1 MATAPDQ
8 PVVVL
13 DRAGPMPLL
22 GLGTWQM
29 TGARCQAAVRSA
41 LEVGYR
47 HLDTAAMYRNERD
60 IGRAVRDS
68 GVPREQVF
76 VTTKLPPG
84 DAGRERRTLDNS
96 LRALDM
102 DYVDLWLVHW
112 PPRDRALVPT
122 WKELLAVRDEGLA
135 RAVGVSNYR
144 IAQLDGLTT
153 ATGEA
158 PQVNQIPWAPS
169 RYDAVVLAEHRRR
182 GVVLEGYSPFK
193 NTDLRHPVLTE
204 IAARHGVTP
213 AQVVLRWHLDHQVV
227 VIPKSATP
235 SGSPPISTFT
245 ASRSPTRSWA
255 ASTGC
260 RPPVAGS
267 GCGSAPSGRAYRAR
281 VAAVVVD
288 GGAMRTSCSQRDPDR
303 ALLGHHGHSGR
314 PEPEAPRGDLIG
326 LGVDGRDGA
335 VQAVGHPHPVGA
347 EGDPAGAVAH
357 PDLLG
362 LGGGRVDPQH
372 RVAAAAGHPDGA
384 VAEHHLVGG

>member
-8 PVVVL
+8 PAVEL

-22 GLGTWQM
+22 GFGTWQM
-29 TGARCQAAVRSA
+29 TGARCQAAVGHA

-47 HLDTAAMYRNERD
+47 HIDTAAMYRNEREV
-60 IGRAVRDS
+60 GRAVRDS

-96 LRALDM
+96 LRALGM
-102 DYVDLWLVHW
+102 DYVDLWLIHW

-122 WKELLAVRDEGLA
+122 WKELLAVRDDGLA
-135 RAVGVSNYR
+135 RAVGVSNYSV
-144 IAQLDGLTT
+144 AQLDELSA

-169 RYDAVVLAEHRRR
+169 LYDAALH

-204 IAARHGVTP
+204 IAAHDEVTP

-235 SGSPPISTFT
+235 ERIATNFDVFGFSLSAEELGRIDGLSS
-245 ASRSPTRSWA
+245 
-255 ASTGC
+255 
-260 RPPVAGS
+260 AG
-267 GCGSAPSGRAYRAR
+267 RRR
-281 VAAVVVD
+281 
-288 GGAMRTSCSQRDPDR
+288 
-303 ALLGHHGHSGR
+303 
-314 PEPEAPRGDLIG
+314 
-326 LGVDGRDGA
+326 
-335 VQAVGHPHPVGA
+335 
-347 EGDPAGAVAH
+347 
-357 PDLLG
+357 
-362 LGGGRVDPQH
+362 
-372 RVAAAAGHPDGA
+372 
-384 VAEHHLVGG
+384 